1 MKRSESVIVLEV
13 EETNKKPV
21 WNVLFYV
28 GLLDSFCGTH
38 INIWIFEI
46 KIRNSIIQ
54 LHFLLE
60 QIFRLIF
67 LTNNQSL
74 NHAVVHM
81 NHLFLA
87 SFCQL
92 LYIHDRTDNMYMY
105 ASY

>member
-46 KIRNSIIQ
+46 KIHNSIT
-54 LHFLLE
+54 
-60 QIFRLIF
+60 FRPIF
-67 LTNNQSL
+67 LPNNQSL